1 LKRAALLVVSILLA
15 AALLATALFALNLT
29 RTEGS
34 SSGAALASEDYSSP
48 RLAPGE
54 AALRATINPET
65 GRVEVSTVGSNALAT
80 VSLDAAT
87 TEALRRDTEGLKQT
101 FHPDGSV
108 SVNLEGRFQNVS
120 VARIDENGKVVIC
133 TEDADHVNGV
143 IEGRAVGKPVEGQA
157 PEVR

>member
-1 LKRAALLVVSILLA
+1 MKRAALLVVSILLA

-29 RTEGS
+29 RTAGSSSAAALTSEGS
-34 SSGAALASEDYSSP
+34 SGPS
-48 RLAPGE
+48 LAPGE
-54 AALRATINPET
+54 AALRAKINPET
-65 GRVEVSTVGSNALAT
+65 GRVEVSTVPSNTPAT

-87 TEALRRDTEGLKQT
+87 AEALRRDTKGLKQT

-108 SVNLEGRFQNVS
+108 SVHLQGRFQNVS

-143 IEGRAVGKPVEGQA
+143 IEGRALGKPVEGQA